1 MDKSL
6 VGKKVGIEYGPVSA
20 VIHLEI
26 LDVTEFGL
34 QGLDQNGRVRYLPWT
49 SVNIITLSKGQVDL

>member
-1 MDKSL
+1 MDNSL
-6 VGKKVGIEYGPVSA
+6 VGKKVGVEYGPVSA

-26 LDVTEFGL
+26 LEVNEFGL

-49 SVNIITLSKGQVDL
+49 SVNIITVSRSQVQ